1 VSGLRA
7 SVVCLLAVIVVCL
20 TPAARA
26 LPLAGQQANPASKP
40 ETPTIERIEF
50 VGNRRIRSETLRAR
64 IFSRPGDPVNLDALR
79 RDFHALWNTQYFEDI
94 RLEIQDSAN
103 DPNKKIVIFY
113 VTERPII
120 RRIIYKGNKSV
131 SESDILDRFKDRK
144 VGLSIESQFDPTRI
158 KKAEVVLK
166 ELLAEHGR
174 QFATVK
180 PTYERIPG
188 TNAVTLTFNIDEGPK
203 VKVGKITIT
212 GNTAFSS
219 GKIIRTMR
227 NSRPYGIP
235 LGPLG
240 FIPVLSKTFD
250 RPKLDEDL
258 EIGIR
263 GLYQDNGYFKVLV
276 KDPILKTV
284 TVNHGL
290 LPSGVPLIGVK
301 QGRET
306 NITIPIEEG
315 ELYHMGTL
323 HVRNANPDE
332 GLFFKTNFLE
342 SLFPLKKGDI
352 FSVAKVRKAIQGYT
366 KLYGN
371 YGFIDFTA
379 VPDTDVHDDTKTID
393 LTFAFDQQKQFFVR
407 RINFSGNTSTRDKV
421 IRREL
426 LLNEGDMFRNNLWEL
441 SLLRLNQ
448 LNYFE
453 PVKPENAEIK
463 RNVKQGT
470 VDILLKLKEKGKQ
483 SISLTGGVSGFA
495 GSYLGLT
502 YQTNNFLGLGETLTL
517 SAQVGTLQRQI
528 QFGFTEPYLF
538 DRPISTGFTVFTSRY
553 NFNQAQ
559 QASLALGY
567 QVQLNPN
574 TVQNYV
580 QNSDGFTIFA
590 SYPVRR
596 LGFTRVGLTYG
607 YTNTSITGLSTAATA
622 LFNVLQF
629 QQLEGPSSLQGIR
642 ESKITPTLS
651 YNTVDNPMNPTHGKS
666 LFISS
671 SFEGG
676 PIGGNVN
683 TVSEI
688 AEAKY
693 FHPTYHNRNVIA
705 LRVMAAYESGF
716 GGKVIP
722 PFSRFYLGGED
733 TLRGFDIRTVSPVVF
748 VPTLTNTS
756 VSYTDPTRLNSLGN
770 PTVGTITI
778 PTLSYQTSFP
788 GGDTEAVANLEYR
801 IPIAPHVSA
810 SLFADAGATG
820 ALRANQLQLNSTDY
834 STLIQQFPATSIN
847 RTLSFQPG
855 TNFKLRSSLGVELV
869 VQLPIV
875 QAPFRL
881 YWAYNLTR
889 MGQIITAPQTQFPG
903 SIDQL
908 TSPNPS
914 PWDPY
919 KNQAPYPEV
928 WNSQVAPQIL
938 NLYNNPQRT
947 NFFDPVRTLRFT
959 VSRTF

>member
-1 VSGLRA
+1 
-7 SVVCLLAVIVVCL
+7 
-20 TPAARA
+20 
-26 LPLAGQQANPASKP
+26 
-40 ETPTIERIEF
+40 
-50 VGNRRIRSETLRAR
+50 
-64 IFSRPGDPVNLDALR
+64 
-79 RDFHALWNTQYFEDI
+79 
-94 RLEIQDSAN
+94 
-103 DPNKKIVIFY
+103 
-113 VTERPII
+113 
-120 RRIIYKGNKSV
+120 
-131 SESDILDRFKDRK
+131 
-144 VGLSIESQFDPTRI
+144 
-158 KKAEVVLK
+158 
-166 ELLAEHGR
+166 
-174 QFATVK
+174 
-180 PTYERIPG
+180 
-188 TNAVTLTFNIDEGPK
+188 
-203 VKVGKITIT
+203 
-212 GNTAFSS
+212 
-219 GKIIRTMR
+219 
-227 NSRPYGIP
+227 
-235 LGPLG
+235 
-240 FIPVLSKTFD
+240 
-250 RPKLDEDL
+250 
-258 EIGIR
+258 
-263 GLYQDNGYFKVLV
+263 
-276 KDPILKTV
+276 
-284 TVNHGL
+284 
-290 LPSGVPLIGVK
+290 
-301 QGRET
+301 
-306 NITIPIEEG
+306 
-315 ELYHMGTL
+315 
-323 HVRNANPDE
+323 
-332 GLFFKTNFLE
+332 
-342 SLFPLKKGDI
+342 
-352 FSVAKVRKAIQGYT
+352 
-366 KLYGN
+366 
-371 YGFIDFTA
+371 
-379 VPDTDVHDDTKTID
+379 
-393 LTFAFDQQKQFFVR
+393 
-407 RINFSGNTSTRDKV
+407 
-421 IRREL
+421 
-426 LLNEGDMFRNNLWEL
+426 
-441 SLLRLNQ
+441 
-448 LNYFE
+448 
-453 PVKPENAEIK
+453 
-463 RNVKQGT
+463 
-470 VDILLKLKEKGKQ
+470 
-483 SISLTGGVSGFA
+483 
-495 GSYLGLT
+495 
-502 YQTNNFLGLGETLTL
+502 
-517 SAQVGTLQRQI
+517 
-528 QFGFTEPYLF
+528 
-538 DRPISTGFTVFTSRY
+538 
-553 NFNQAQ
+553 
-559 QASLALGY
+559 
-567 QVQLNPN
+567 
-574 TVQNYV
+574 
-580 QNSDGFTIFA
+580 
-590 SYPVRR
+590 
-596 LGFTRVGLTYG
+596 RVGLTYG